1 MYQNNPNP
9 EPDFVSGL
17 REGGESGLKWIQ
29 RLTDSYGLLL
39 TLSGEGSVTFGKEFL
54 LLHGGDLI
62 LLHPGL
68 QHRVQSLKT
77 WDYLWFHFLPR
88 SHVTHALKWPE
99 PIPGVGKISF
109 ADGEFQTVRS
119 ALLEAHF
126 LEYERPGG
134 WNALACL
141 LLESVLVRGYN
152 RFLNDNSKIAPPIR
166 TAQKLLTERD
176 DSIDQIA
183 ASCGISRA
191 ALYAKFKQETGIS
204 PRQYRE
210 YAMLRRA
217 AHLLESTTLSI
228 AEIADQIG
236 IPDPYYFSTR
246 FRKFSGT
253 SPREYRKRKNIP
265 KESFSPHF
273 SRESAAPEKSDWR

>member
-68 QHRVQSLKT
+68 QHRFQSLKT

-119 ALLEAHF
+119 ALLEAHL

-191 ALYAKFKQETGIS
+191 ALYAKFQAGNRHLSPAVPGIRDAAAGRPS
-204 PRQYRE
+204 PGEHHPFGCRNRGSD
-210 YAMLRRA
+210 RNSRS
-217 AHLLESTTLSI
+217 LLFLDSI
-228 AEIADQIG
+228 
-236 IPDPYYFSTR
+236 S
-246 FRKFSGT
+246 
-253 SPREYRKRKNIP
+253 
-265 KESFSPHF
+265 
-273 SRESAAPEKSDWR
+273 